1 MKQIAFLDIDGVIQT
16 AESIVTQRTVASS
29 LEPVKLIK
37 AASPKSVALL
47 KALKHEVPDL
57 QIVIHSSWSLYAES
71 SVLKDVFDAMGL
83 DVVVPT
89 LARSAELSNRV
100 PRLKHFIEDV
110 FKPDRFVILDD
121 AWKDIREGLPEYNS
135 SQIPIVNP
143 TEGFDFSVFQ
153 KVVRYF
159 NPEYKLPIVFF

>member
-16 AESIVTQRTVASS
+16 VESIVTQRTVASS

-89 LARSAELSNRV
+89 LARSAELSDRV

-121 AWKDIREGLPEYNS
+121 AWKDIREGLPDLS
-135 SQIPIVNP
+135 SNQVPPIGQDL
-143 TEGFDFSVFQ
+143 GFDLKAFVAT
-153 KVVRYF
+153 VCYF
-159 NPEYKLPIVFF
+159 NPEYKLPIAFF